1 MSGDVEILR
10 LPQDRERWERLLGRV
25 VDHDI
30 YHRPEYLALFDDR
43 SRPGAPDAFFG
54 RPCLFVLE
62 DDSGL
67 ALHPLLERPLAGIPG
82 LDGEVGGLHDL
93 VSPYGYAGP
102 LLEATGE
109 ADRAVLA
116 ARFADRCADR
126 CRHDRTVAEFV
137 RFHPV
142 LGNAAHAARIS
153 PDRRGDVVVV
163 DLRRDDHGLLA
174 AMSQSTRSMIR
185 GAGRR
190 GVEVVAGGGDGP
202 ATLERL
208 YLDSMRR
215 RGAAAE
221 YFLPSGFFAAMVE
234 GLAGSI
240 ALLVAREA
248 GRAVAAAIF
257 TACGTHASYS
267 FAGIE
272 AGLPRSPA
280 GRVLVYEG
288 MRWARDR
295 GCTTMILGGGVGAGV
310 DGLLRFKRFFSR
322 GSRPFHTAGRI
333 HMPEVYREL
342 SSRRKAQI
350 ERSDKPTLRGPGYF
364 PEYRR

>member
-1 MSGDVEILR
+1 VSGNVEILR
-10 LPQDRERWERLLGRV
+10 LPQDRDRWERLLGRV
-25 VDHDI
+25 ADHDI

-43 SRPGAPDAFFG
+43 RWPGVPDAFFG

-62 DDSGL
+62 DGSGL
-67 ALHPLLERPLAGIPG
+67 ALHPLLERPLTGVAGLKG
-82 LDGEVGGLHDL
+82 DEGGLHDL

-116 ARFADRCADR
+116 ERFADRCADR
-126 CRHDRTVAEFV
+126 CRRDRTVAEFV

-142 LGNAAHAARIS
+142 LGNAALAARTT
-153 PDRRGDVVVV
+153 PDRRGDVVVA

-185 GAGRR
+185 AAARR
-190 GVEVVAGGGDGP
+190 GIEVVADDGNGP

-208 YLDSMRR
+208 YLDAMRR
-215 RGAAAE
+215 RGAAPE
-221 YFLPSGFFAAMVE
+221 YFLPSGFFAAMVQ

-257 TACGTHASYS
+257 TARGTHASYS

-272 AGLPRSPA
+272 AGLSRSPA

-295 GCTTMILGGGVGAGV
+295 GCATMILGGGVGAGD

-322 GSRPFHTAGRI
+322 GSRAFHTAGRI
-333 HMPEVYREL
+333 HLPEVYREL
-342 SSRRKAQI
+342 SARRRTQI
-350 ERSDKPTLRGPGYF
+350 ERSGEPTRRGPGYF